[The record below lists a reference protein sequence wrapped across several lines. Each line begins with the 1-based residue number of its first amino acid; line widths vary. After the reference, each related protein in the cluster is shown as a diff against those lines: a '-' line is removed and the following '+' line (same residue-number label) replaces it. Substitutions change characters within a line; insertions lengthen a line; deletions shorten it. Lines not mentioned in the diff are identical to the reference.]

1 MNSNEKRKVKNK
13 SYIKVIT
20 STDKLH
26 SMCVIIMIITA
37 IVGCVDLILT
47 VPYIKNIATMY
58 NYLNDFQAII
68 KISSKYIIYIV
79 LILIEWFL
87 LKIANM
93 LNLLATTIFKTD
105 GN

>member
-1 MNSNEKRKVKNK
+1 MNSNDKRKVQNK
-13 SYIKVIT
+13 SYMNIIT
-20 STDKLH
+20 SSEKLH

-47 VPYIKNIATMY
+47 VPYIKDIVAMY

-68 KISSKYIIYIV
+68 KILGKYIIYIA

-87 LKIANM
+87 LKMANM
-93 LNLLATTIFKTD
+93 LNLLATTIFKND
-105 GN
+105 DK